1 MIKIISLLLMAS
13 LLISC
18 DTNNPVPDETAKPFN
33 LTAVQKQR
41 VVQDNEFAFDLMNQT
56 LANTSEKNVFISPL
70 SVSIALGMAR
80 NGAIGVTKTEM
91 ETALKM
97 NGLTDAEI
105 NTYYKL
111 MQNTLPDL
119 DPKTKLSIANSI
131 WYRNTF
137 DVKADLQKTTQYFF
151 SYQGDANES

>member
-1 MIKIISLLLMAS
+1 MKKMISLLLMAS

-18 DTNNPVPDETAKPFN
+18 DTNNPAPDEIAKPFN

-105 NTYYKL
+105 NTYY
-111 MQNTLPDL
+111 
-119 DPKTKLSIANSI
+119 
-131 WYRNTF
+131 
-137 DVKADLQKTTQYFF
+137 
-151 SYQGDANES
+151 

>member
-1 MIKIISLLLMAS
+1 MLLLVS

-18 DTNNPVPDETAKPFN
+18 DNTNPVPDRTADQIN

-41 VVQDNEFAFDLMNQT
+41 VAQDNEFAFDLMNRT
-56 LANTSEKNVFISPL
+56 MAGTSDENVFISPL

-97 NGLTDAEI
+97 EGLTDA
-105 NTYYKL
+105 
-111 MQNTLPDL
+111 
-119 DPKTKLSIANSI
+119 
-131 WYRNTF
+131 
-137 DVKADLQKTTQYFF
+137 
-151 SYQGDANES
+151 